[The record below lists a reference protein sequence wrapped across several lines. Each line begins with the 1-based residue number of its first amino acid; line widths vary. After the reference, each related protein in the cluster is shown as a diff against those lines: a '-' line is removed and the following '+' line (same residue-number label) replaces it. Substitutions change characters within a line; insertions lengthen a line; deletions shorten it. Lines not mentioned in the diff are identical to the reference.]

1 MVGDGV
7 APYEERDATPW
18 FIADAE
24 VAECD
29 LLGAI
34 LSVTGRDGVDVGA
47 IARIV
52 TEPEFLQPRN
62 GEVWEAILRVYGR
75 GETPTA
81 ALVYSELGGAAHKL
95 PGGAGYLHTLMSRP
109 GILPYQAPAYAAKVH
124 EHYVRRSIG
133 DMGARAMQLRNDPD
147 TTVEQF
153 LSGLAVWSDRFADNL
168 STGTTDVRTALES
181 VIDVA
186 QHGQRFGIPTP
197 WPSLDELLGGMSPGQ
212 LLVVA
217 ARPGVGKSLFA
228 ENVCSDV
235 ARYDDLEALFVSLE
249 MTAAE
254 ITTRTLAHTAKVDLR
269 RLRAGK
275 AALSEDDWTRIRKA
289 VPTIE
294 AQHITYADRK
304 GQTLL
309 DIRSAA
315 HTARQKAR
323 RAGRRLGVVAVDYAG
338 LVEGRDPKM
347 PRHLMIGEVTRGLK
361 KLAGELETTVLLL
374 SQLNRNGDGRTNKI
388 PLLSDLRESGS
399 LEQDADAVIFLH
411 EPEDGA
417 DGDLEFHVAKQRN
430 GPTGVRTMRKYG
442 YLARISEGAS
452 YPPALRTA

>member
-1 MVGDGV
+1 VVSAAVEPYGD
-7 APYEERDATPW
+7 PDATSW

-34 LSVTGRDGVDVGA
+34 LSGYRDVGELS
-47 IARIV
+47 RIV
-52 TEPEFLQPRN
+52 SEPDFLQPRN
-62 GEVWEAILRVYGR
+62 GEVWEAILRVYGA
-75 GETPTA
+75 GEVPTA
-81 ALVYSELGGAAHKL
+81 ALVYSALGAAAHKL
-95 PGGAGYLHTLMSRP
+95 PTGGGYLHTLMSRP
-109 GILPYQAPAYAAKVH
+109 GILPYQAPAYAAKVR
-124 EHYVRRSIG
+124 EHSVRRAVG
-133 DMGARAMQLRNDPD
+133 DMGVRAMQLRNDPD
-147 TTVEQF
+147 TTVDQF
-153 LSGLAVWSDRFADNL
+153 LSGLAVWFDRFAEN
-168 STGTTDVRTALES
+168 SNVGETDVRTALEA

-186 QHGQRFGIPTP
+186 EHGQRFGIPTP
-197 WPSLDELLGGMSPGQ
+197 WSSLDELLGGMSPGQ

-217 ARPGVGKSLFA
+217 ARPGVGKSLFL
-228 ENVCSDV
+228 ENVCADV
-235 ARYDDLEALFVSLE
+235 SRRDDLEALFVSLE

-254 ITTRTLAHTAKVDLR
+254 ITTRTLAHTARVDLR

-275 AALSEDDWTRIRKA
+275 SALSEDDWRRISAA

-294 AQHITYADRK
+294 GQHITYADRK

-315 HTARQKAR
+315 HAARQRAR
-323 RAGRRLGVVAVDYAG
+323 RNGRRLGVVAVDYAG
-338 LVEGRDPKM
+338 LVEARDPKM
-347 PRHLMIGEVTRGLK
+347 PRHLVVGEVTRGLK
-361 KLAGELETTVLLL
+361 KLAGELETSILLA

-411 EPEDGA
+411 EPEDAA

-442 YLARISEGAS
+442 YLARISEGATHT
-452 YPPALRTA
+452 PALRSA